1 MKRLLALVL
10 VGAMSLALF
19 GCGKKDSGNAN
30 LAYKMSIS
38 FSPED
43 SARLSYEEA
52 LKIAVNRHDISVIRV
67 YDPRELTL
75 PSVGLVHAKDS
86 ESGASAWVNTSSKA
100 VRRAYSKWMS
110 DSISSEEKLLLKY
123 NVDSVSVATDGDYVK
138 SLMALFQRR

>member
-1 MKRLLALVL
+1 MLDCTPC
-10 VGAMSLALF
+10 GA
-19 GCGKKDSGNAN
+19 
-30 LAYKMSIS
+30 
-38 FSPED
+38 P
-43 SARLSYEEA
+43 RYEEA